1 MKFDFII
8 QKDGNVVTEVTDRQ
22 DSICSNIK
30 RVTNAVGRELS
41 DEHIGP
47 ECDRVEEIQGGG
59 GGSGT

>member
-1 MKFDFII
+1 MKFDMII
-8 QKDGNVVTEVTDRQ
+8 QPDGNVVTEVIDRQ

-30 RVTNAVGRELS
+30 RVTNAVGRETS

-59 GGSGT
+59 NN